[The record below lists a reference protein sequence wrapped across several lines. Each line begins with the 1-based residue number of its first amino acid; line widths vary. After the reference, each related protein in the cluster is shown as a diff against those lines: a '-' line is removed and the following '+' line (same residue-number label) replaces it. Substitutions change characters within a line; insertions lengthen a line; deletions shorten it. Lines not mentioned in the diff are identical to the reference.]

1 MAPYMSGIE
10 LIAASFPD
18 LDSRQLGLLE
28 RYTALLLEANTRV
41 NLISRKD
48 VEHVWT
54 RHLLHALSIARVV
67 SFAPGQQVVDVGT
80 GGGLPGIPLAI
91 AFPETRFLLVDS
103 VGKKIK
109 AVQWMIS
116 ELGIANAMAKNMRIE
131 ESTRKFDF
139 AVSRAVTRLP
149 VMAEWLKGL
158 IQRGHK
164 ATLPN
169 GLIYIK
175 GGDFSGELEEIGKP
189 WKVWELSQWFDDPFF
204 ETKKVVWIDIAT

>member
-1 MAPYMSGIE
+1 MGGIK

-18 LDSRQLGLLE
+18 LNAQQLRLLE
-28 RYTALLLEANTRV
+28 HYTALLLEANTRV

-54 RHLLHALSIARVV
+54 RHLLHALSITRVV
-67 SFAPGQQVVDVGT
+67 SFAPGQNVVDVGT

-91 AFPETRFLLVDS
+91 AFPGTRFHLVDS

-116 ELGIANAMAKNMRIE
+116 ELGIDNATAKNMRIE
-131 ESTRKFDF
+131 DSTRKYDF

-149 VMAEWLKGL
+149 VIVQWLDGL

-169 GLIYIK
+169 GLVYIK
-175 GGDFSGELEEIGKP
+175 GGDFSGELEEIGRP
-189 WKVWELSQWFDDPFF
+189 CRIWELNQWFDDPFF